1 MKKTHRK
8 GITRRDFIK
17 YVGLAGTAAM
27 AGPQILIRKASG
39 KDDKQIV
46 FISEE
51 SNPKAIAVYEKI
63 NADFEKQT
71 GIKVV
76 MEYPGFT
83 NIAKRV
89 ATLIASG
96 TPAEIVWYGAGQA
109 MDVAL
114 EGQLADVT
122 DVVEAVGGIP
132 DNLRMRLDG
141 ADRSIPTSQQF
152 TYCWYRSDLYEKNGL
167 APMASWEDFIKIAKT
182 LNNPPTMYGCVI
194 PSAEMGASHILVETI
209 FRTNDVHWFDY
220 DPGTKKYS
228 VGLDKGVNK
237 TRAVESLEFLHELH
251 KYSPEASTYNW
262 AELMSSYVTEKV
274 ANSYYVGARLLEQV
288 MANNSRIGPVTKPVA
303 FPKRLTDHYYLS
315 IQGFHIN
322 IKSNVEAAKKYCL
335 FFLKHPD
342 YIQWLHAVPLHIIPA
357 SRDVLH
363 SAAYQNNPVIQ
374 ERMDVLNFLDSIWGK
389 GVPGYYWDG
398 PTLNPLTGLYQ
409 NSNLGGWMLAMRN
422 IKDVK
427 SEQIVD
433 EAAEQIRKK
442 IEAMS

>member
-1 MKKTHRK
+1 
-8 GITRRDFIK
+8 
-17 YVGLAGTAAM
+17 
-27 AGPQILIRKASG
+27 
-39 KDDKQIV
+39 
-46 FISEE
+46 
-51 SNPKAIAVYEKI
+51 
-63 NADFEKQT
+63 
-71 GIKVV
+71 
-76 MEYPGFT
+76 
-83 NIAKRV
+83 
-89 ATLIASG
+89 
-96 TPAEIVWYGAGQA
+96 
-109 MDVAL
+109 
-114 EGQLADVT
+114 
-122 DVVEAVGGIP
+122 
-132 DNLRMRLDG
+132 
-141 ADRSIPTSQQF
+141 
-152 TYCWYRSDLYEKNGL
+152 
-167 APMASWEDFIKIAKT
+167 
-182 LNNPPTMYGCVI
+182 
-194 PSAEMGASHILVETI
+194 
-209 FRTNDVHWFDY
+209 
-220 DPGTKKYS
+220 
-228 VGLDKGVNK
+228 
-237 TRAVESLEFLHELH
+237 
-251 KYSPEASTYNW
+251 
-262 AELMSSYVTEKV
+262 
-274 ANSYYVGARLLEQV
+274 

>member
-17 YVGLAGTAAM
+17 YVGVAGTAAM
-27 AGPQILIRKASG
+27 AGPQILIRKASA

-51 SNPKAIAVYEKI
+51 SSPKAIAVYEKI
-63 NADFEKQT
+63 NADFEKET

-122 DVVEAVGGIP
+122 DVVEAIGGIP
-132 DNLRMRLDG
+132 DNLRMRVDG

-182 LNNPPTMYGCVI
+182 LNNPPTLYGCVI

-209 FRTNDVHWFDY
+209 FRTNDVHWFDF
-220 DPGTKKYS
+220 DPAAKKYT
-228 VGLDKGVNK
+228 VGLDKGANK
-237 TRAVESLEFLHELH
+237 SRAVESLEFLHELH

-398 PTLNPLTGLYQ
+398 PILNPLTGLYQ

-422 IKDVK
+422 IKDMK

-442 IEAMS
+442 IEARS

>member
-17 YVGLAGTAAM
+17 YVGIAGTTAM

-63 NADFEKQT
+63 NADFEKET

-220 DPGTKKYS
+220 DSATKKYT

-237 TRAVESLEFLHELH
+237 PRAVESLEFLHELH